1 MAYVAERMGLKG
13 IGEDM
18 ARLFTNKSL
27 MRDFC
32 KNNGFPYPK
41 YKLCYSCEEAVEF
54 FEKSIKGKAIIKP
67 VDSQSSRGIHIIEDS
82 EQLRSLYAD
91 TLQYSHS
98 VNAVLVEQYIEGIE
112 FTVDGLKTSNGYFVT
127 AISRKKHYSYNASIA
142 QELLF
147 SHYDGE
153 YDYDELRTINTQM
166 VCKMGLPYGMTHA
179 EYKFMNGQFYL
190 IEIAA
195 RGGGTKISS
204 DIVPIM
210 SGINSNE
217 IFINQLLGKEKQV
230 KLSDEREKCAI
241 LGFFDLEPG
250 KVAGVEGLNEARNY
264 MGVKDIMLPLQA
276 GDIIERAKDD
286 RSRAGHYIL
295 WADNYGKLR
304 ELEEKVKSTIHI
316 IYEGK

>member
-1 MAYVAERMGLKG
+1 MRYWLNSILK
-13 IGEDM
+13 ES
-18 ARLFTNKSL
+18 SL
-27 MRDFC
+27 
-32 KNNGFPYPK
+32 P
-41 YKLCYSCEEAVEF
+41 LW
-54 FEKSIKGKAIIKP
+54 FE
-67 VDSQSSRGIHIIEDS
+67 
-82 EQLRSLYAD
+82 
-91 TLQYSHS
+91 
-98 VNAVLVEQYIEGIE
+98 N
-112 FTVDGLKTSNGYFVT
+112 LKWLFVT

>member
-1 MAYVAERMGLKG
+1 MVQAAYFAKNKKRFKWNQPRFKG
-13 IGEDM
+13 IAYHVKD
-18 ARLFTNKSL
+18 AA
-27 MRDFC
+27 DV
-32 KNNGFPYPK
+32 
-41 YKLCYSCEEAVEF
+41 EAVK
-54 FEKSIKGKAIIKP
+54 KSIKGKAIIKP

-127 AISRKKHYSYNASIA
+127 AISRKKHYSYNTSIA